1 MGELIGIDAL
11 IWGHLA
17 FDLIADTLGYRTAI
31 LRYRSVNAAPYRR
44 HRGIR
49 KGGRTRGI
57 LHADPYPTTA
67 RLTGGVGS
75 CCKRSRAA
83 IASLKLRLGVP
94 ASLYTNRRQSA
105 GPEAV
110 GRGR

>member
-57 LHADPYPTTA
+57 LHADPPDHVTA
-67 RLTGGVGS
+67 DWRRRLVLQAVE
-75 CCKRSRAA
+75 SRDRLSEA
-83 IASLKLRLGVP
+83 RLGVP